1 MGTVK
6 DRFPRLEYFHY
17 RCIPCSRNAGFLT
30 RHRHIGQADVYLSSL
45 DAFHRQY
52 IKPKAEARGDSR
64 QRIRIAILDTGVAEG
79 DSFIKPR
86 IDDITQQRWEEHRK
100 EVKKERRK
108 GNMIDCPSKK
118 EFNPIRIVE
127 SFVKPKDAGI
137 DNCGHGTHTAG
148 LLLKVAP
155 DADIYV
161 AKVACDIKFED
172 TNAVVEVSHG
182 TAGCP

>member
-1 MGTVK
+1 
-6 DRFPRLEYFHY
+6 
-17 RCIPCSRNAGFLT
+17 
-30 RHRHIGQADVYLSSL
+30 VYLSSL